1 METLVRSIGK
11 VKVKRFED
19 EFDFI
24 IDEFRSKA
32 IRLGYTGEL
41 KFKKEKGYMII
52 FVEIKK

>member
-1 METLVRSIGK
+1 METLVRPIGK

-19 EFDFI
+19 GFDFVV
-24 IDEFRSKA
+24 DEFRLKA
-32 IRLGYTGEL
+32 IRMGYTGEL